1 MKEARDYTQ
10 TLASNTTEKTYTN
23 VSTPE
28 LITQATLPKKWKVIF
43 RVKAWPYYDWWN
55 IFLNIYRWASV
66 STDKV
71 EYSFN
76 TSPYVVKEQEYKTD
90 NRSAW
95 DIFSIYGGAGWS
107 QTTNR
112 MKFYRAYID
121 LVLCEFQ
128 ATNDWFIRPIL
139 LKDLWQTTTWTI
151 YWKHIDN
158 TYYWWIMI
166 EKSETATTWSITPW
180 NFQWYIT
187 TNFNWEI
194 IKIPYYL

>member
-23 VSTPE
+23 VSDYA
-28 LITQATLPKKWKVIF
+28 LILQATLPKRWKVII

-55 IFLNIYRWASV
+55 IVLNAYEWTKY
-66 STDKV
+66 TDPLLMA
-71 EYSFN
+71 FN
-76 TSPYVVKEQEYKTD
+76 TSPYVVKEQEYKTTD
-90 NRSAW
+90 NKNSW
-95 DIFSIYGGAGWS
+95 TVISLYGGAGWS

-121 LVLCEFQ
+121 LVLCEFK
-128 ATNDWFIRPIL
+128 ATNDWFIRPTL